1 MTDKQEKLYKFCT
14 DPKNMRLPTLRVIK
28 EHMGWRSDN
37 SAVKMLKKI
46 AEQDQE
52 FYNLLNK

>member
-1 MTDKQEKLYKFCT
+1 MTDKQIKLYKFCT
-14 DPKNMRLPTLRVIK
+14 DPKNMRIPTLGTIK
-28 EHMGWRSDN
+28 EYMGWKSDN